1 MTTTTEAEAER
12 RGMERA
18 VAMLREMAAFSAQF
32 DNDIDRAASGALD
45 TAADMIAATAARRSA
60 R

>member
-1 MTTTTEAEAER
+1 MIRERETEAAAER

-18 VAMLREMAAFSAQF
+18 VAMLREMAAFDELDPPVA
-32 DNDIDRAASGALD
+32 DALHNAAA
-45 TAADMIAATAARRSA
+45 MIAATAARSA